1 MFYIAA
7 IMAYFYIALL
17 LRELNI
23 IKKRERVKYNTGEI
37 KMPPND
43 KKESLISI
51 WGDHVEEYGRKNFYK
66 SFRSGFNRFDKF
78 FWKVLLKKPCLKQGF
93 FNLFLWL

>member
-23 IKKRERVKYNTGEI
+23 IKKRERVKYHTGEI
-37 KMPPND
+37 KMPPKEGDELSQLLLSD
-43 KKESLISI
+43 KKKRKHSLHILY
-51 WGDHVEEYGRKNFYK
+51 GD
-66 SFRSGFNRFDKF
+66 SFRSRFF
-78 FWKVLLKKPCLKQGF
+78 
-93 FNLFLWL
+93 